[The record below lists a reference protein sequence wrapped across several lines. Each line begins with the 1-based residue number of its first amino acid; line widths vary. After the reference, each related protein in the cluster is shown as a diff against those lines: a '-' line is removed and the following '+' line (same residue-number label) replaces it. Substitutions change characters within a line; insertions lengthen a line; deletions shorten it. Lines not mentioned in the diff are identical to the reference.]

1 MVVIIPAYQPDE
13 KLSRLVHELHEKTS
27 YDLIIVND
35 GSDAD
40 KRPIFDSLEPY
51 AKIIHHTA
59 NRGKGAALKTALTY
73 IYEQFPADEGV
84 VTIDADGQHLPD
96 DIIRV
101 SRAWEAAPEKLVLG
115 SRQFTGN
122 VPFKSRAGNAI
133 TRTVFAASTGVK
145 IFDTQTGL
153 RAFGVFRIPMMLEM
167 KGDRYEYEI
176 NVLLYATRH
185 RIPIEEVTIETVY
198 IEDNKS
204 SHFNAVRDGWRIYK
218 MILFFV
224 ASSMVAMLLD
234 YVLLLLF
241 SATTKGMAQSLL
253 LSVVGARILSSL
265 ANYFMN
271 CKLVFEHRSRAS
283 ILRYYVLVTGILIIN
298 YALMVAITQV
308 MPLAVGKIIVELALY
323 PISFF
328 MQRKYVFPPQ
338 SEEIG
343 PEA

>member
-13 KLSRLVHELHEKTS
+13 KLYRLVLDLHEKTN
-27 YDLIIVND
+27 YDLILVND
-35 GSDAD
+35 GSDESM
-40 KRPIFDSLEPY
+40 RSLFDSLEPY
-51 AKIIHHTA
+51 AKVIHHNA
-59 NRGKGAALKTALTY
+59 NRGKGAALKTALSY
-73 IYEQFPADEGV
+73 VFDQYPAEEGV

-101 SRAWEAAPEKLVLG
+101 SEAWQAAPEKLVLG

-133 TRTVFAASTGVK
+133 TRMIFALSTGVK

-224 ASSMVAMLLD
+224 ASSLVAMLLD
-234 YVLLLLF
+234 YVLLLLLS
-241 SATTKGMAQSLL
+241 SATKGMAQSLL
-253 LSVVGARILSSL
+253 ISVVGARILSSL

-271 CKLVFEHRSRAS
+271 CKLVFEHRNRAS
-283 ILRYYVLVTGILIIN
+283 IFRYYILVACILAVN
-298 YALMVAITQV
+298 YGLMVVVTRL
-308 MPLAVGKIIVELALY
+308 MPLAIGKILVELALY
-323 PISFF
+323 PISFY

>member
-13 KLSRLVHELHEKTS
+13 KLSRLVLELHEKTS

-35 GSDAD
+35 GSRAD
-40 KRPIFDSLEPY
+40 TRPLFDSLEPY
-51 AKIIHHTA
+51 AKIIHHSA

-73 IYEQFPADEGV
+73 IQDQYPADEGV

-101 SRAWEAAPEKLVLG
+101 SKAWEATPEKLVLG

-133 TRTVFAASTGVK
+133 TRTVFAISTGVK

-185 RIPIEEVTIETVY
+185 RIPIEEVPIETVY

-224 ASSMVAMLLD
+224 ASSLVAMLLD
-234 YVLLLLF
+234 YVLVLLLS
-241 SATTKGMAQSLL
+241 SATKGMAQSLL
-253 LSVVGARILSSL
+253 ISVVGARVLSSL
-265 ANYFMN
+265 TNYFMN
-271 CKLVFEHRSRAS
+271 CKLVFENRNRSS
-283 ILRYYVLVTGILIIN
+283 IIRYYLLVAAMLAAN
-298 YALMVAITQV
+298 YGLMVVITQI
-308 MPLAVGKIIVELALY
+308 MPIAIGKILVELVLY
-323 PISFF
+323 PVSFF
-328 MQRKYVFPPQ
+328 IQRKYVFPPQ
-338 SEEIG
+338 SEELG

>member
-51 AKIIHHTA
+51 AKIFHHTA

>member
-1 MVVIIPAYQPDE
+1 MVIIIPAYQPDD
-13 KLSRLVHELHEKTS
+13 KLTRLVHELHEKTS

-40 KRPIFDSLEPY
+40 RRPVFDALEPY
-51 AKIIHHTA
+51 ARIIHHSV

-73 IYEQFPADEGV
+73 IYDQYPADEGV

-101 SRAWEAAPEKLVLG
+101 SRAWEASPEKLVLG

-133 TRTVFAASTGVK
+133 TRAVFIISTGVK
-145 IFDTQTGL
+145 VFDTQTGL

-185 RIPIEEVTIETVY
+185 RIPIEEVPIETVY
-198 IEDNKS
+198 IENNKS
-204 SHFNAVRDGWRIYK
+204 SHFNAFRDGWRIYK
-218 MILFFV
+218 MILFFA
-224 ASSMVAMLLD
+224 ASSLVAMLLD
-234 YVLLLLF
+234 YVLVLLL
-241 SATTKGMAQSLL
+241 STATAGMAQSLL
-253 LSVVGARILSSL
+253 ISVVGARILSSL

-271 CKLVFEHRSRAS
+271 CKLVFENRDRAS
-283 ILRYYVLVTGILIIN
+283 IVRYYLLVTGMLAVN
-298 YALMVAITQV
+298 YVLMLSITHI
-308 MPLAVGKIIVELALY
+308 MTLAVGKIIVELILY
-323 PISFF
+323 PISFY